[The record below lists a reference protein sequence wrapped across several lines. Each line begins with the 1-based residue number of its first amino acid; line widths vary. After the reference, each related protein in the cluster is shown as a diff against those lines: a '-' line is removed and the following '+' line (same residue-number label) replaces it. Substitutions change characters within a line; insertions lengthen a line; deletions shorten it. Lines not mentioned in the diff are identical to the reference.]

1 MAFNDDNEMQF
12 EVLSSSS
19 CEEKV
24 CIEKNEIDIEVEKL
38 AEFNWILWDW
48 FEMMCSARLSEPQP
62 FIFILDKLQWLF
74 RASSKQ

>member
-38 AEFNWILWDW
+38 AEFNWILVRLAWDDAVQDCQNLNLL
-48 FEMMCSARLSEPQP
+48 FLS
-62 FIFILDKLQWLF
+62 
-74 RASSKQ
+74 

>member
-24 CIEKNEIDIEVEKL
+24 CIEKKNEIDIEVEKL
-38 AEFNWILWDW
+38 AEFN
-48 FEMMCSARLSEPQP
+48 
-62 FIFILDKLQWLF
+62 
-74 RASSKQ
+74 

>member
-24 CIEKNEIDIEVEKL
+24 CIEKKNEIDIEVEKL

-48 FEMMCSARLSEPQP
+48 FEMMQCKIVRTSTFYFYLR
-62 FIFILDKLQWLF
+62 
-74 RASSKQ
+74 

>member
-38 AEFNWILWDW
+38 AEFN
-48 FEMMCSARLSEPQP
+48 
-62 FIFILDKLQWLF
+62 
-74 RASSKQ
+74 